1 MLRAELYLCMN
12 EGKVIVSCYSVD
24 RHIGDICRVKTVE
37 LIYWTR
43 LNVTMHSLHQ
53 KCSSTYMCC
62 SLRSYLR
69 SAYILNHTEC
79 IQCIHC
85 IRNAAVRT
93 CVVLYE
99 AISDQLIY
107 WIRLNVYNAFIASEV
122 QPYVQS
128 YMCCSLRGYLRSIKK
143 ACSQPVKCR
152 SESLCLISNRRA
164 VYSYLCI
171 HCSEV
176 SRIRVKTQ
184 RTPNSVVFLFQL
196 SKGLF
201 SQDF

>member
-53 KCSSTYMCC
+53 KCTYMFC

-79 IQCIHC
+79 ILY
-85 IRNAAVRT
+85 NAFIASEMQPYVHVLFSTKLSQISLFTGSDWMYTMHSLHQKYSRT
-93 CVVLYE
+93 YSRACVVLYE
-99 AISDQLIY
+99 AISDQLKKQVASQSSAGPKVSAWY
-107 WIRLNVYNAFIASEV
+107 QTGVQCTHTCAFIAAKSV
-122 QPYVQS
+122 VYVF
-128 YMCCSLRGYLRSIKK
+128 
-143 ACSQPVKCR
+143 
-152 SESLCLISNRRA
+152 
-164 VYSYLCI
+164 
-171 HCSEV
+171 
-176 SRIRVKTQ
+176 KTQ
-184 RTPNSVVFLFQL
+184 RTPNSVVFLFQVR
-196 SKGLF
+196 
-201 SQDF
+201 

>member
-1 MLRAELYLCMN
+1 MPGQDC
-12 EGKVIVSCYSVD
+12 
-24 RHIGDICRVKTVE
+24 
-37 LIYWTR
+37 W
-43 LNVTMHSLHQ
+43 
-53 KCSSTYMCC
+53 
-62 SLRSYLR
+62 
-69 SAYILNHTEC
+69 AYILNQTEC
-79 IQCIHC
+79 NNAFIASEMQQYVHVLFSTKLSEISLYTEPYWMYTVQCIHC

-107 WIRLNVYNAFIASEV
+107 WIRLNVYNAFIASEI

-128 YMCCSLRGYLRSIKK
+128 CMCCSLRGYLRSIKK

-196 SKGLF
+196 GKGLF